1 MEEENGIDAM
11 ANELRIFLI
20 FALSVMLIVCVL
32 GNSLILVALPYV
44 RDKYKAQFSALQ
56 SATFLLLL
64 HLSFADILY
73 GVLGYPHFIH
83 SLVVGGENPFQ
94 FPGGDNLCWTL
105 GMLRNWVAEA
115 DFTTMGAIAFMACR
129 QMVCKK
135 CEEKKDFSNH
145 QEHDGMY
152 SRRGVMVVILL
163 VWVWSLAFILPDCVR
178 LTGGYRWSNTTYGC
192 DNVYYEEGEKSYG
205 IIINTYL
212 TILVIFISYSIV
224 AWKLRKGRRE
234 NEENSSPGSLDMSGD
249 NSSPGSLDMSGDN
262 SSPGSLDKSG
272 ENSSPGSLDMS
283 GENSSENTT
292 QNNKMLLRLAI
303 TYTICVLP
311 ASFFCWEIFEIEW
324 FPEDNQLY
332 KQVFQASLNCLY
344 WSMYCINFLL
354 YLVPNSEIRR
364 GFIMFFRDVKGRCS
378 ASLKR
383 GIDKIKINR
392 SLSPKAPDMPWD
404 NSSTGSLDKKENQK
418 SLLKTRKVTLVSSD
432 SDIIYICTR
441 L

>member
-1 MEEENGIDAM
+1 
-11 ANELRIFLI
+11 
-20 FALSVMLIVCVL
+20 
-32 GNSLILVALPYV
+32 VALPYV
-44 RDKYKAQFSALQ
+44 RNKYKAQFSALQ

-105 GMLRNWVAEA
+105 AMLRNWAAEA

-152 SRRGVMVVILL
+152 SRRGVMVVIIL
-163 VWVWSLAFILPDCVR
+163 VWVWSLAFILPDCLR

-192 DNVYYEEGEKSYG
+192 DNVYYEVGEKSYG
-205 IIINTYL
+205 MIINVVIN
-212 TILVIFISYSIV
+212 ILVIFISYSIV
-224 AWKLRKGRRE
+224 SWKLRKGRWQ
-234 NEENSSPGSLDMSGD
+234 EEEMF
-249 NSSPGSLDMSGDN
+249 
-262 SSPGSLDKSG
+262 K
-272 ENSSPGSLDMS
+272 
-283 GENSSENTT
+283 SSENTT
-292 QNNKMLLRLAI
+292 QHIKMLLRLAI
-303 TYTICVLP
+303 TYTICVIP
-311 ASFFCWEIFEIEW
+311 ASFFCWGIFDIEW
-324 FPEDNQLY
+324 FPKDKKLY
-332 KQVFQASLNCLY
+332 KQIFQTSWNCLY

-364 GFIMFFRDVKGRCS
+364 GFIVFFRDVKKRCS

-383 GIDKIKINR
+383 GIDKIKINK
-392 SLSPKAPDMPWD
+392 SLSPEAPDMHGKK
-404 NSSTGSLDKKENQK
+404 SSPGSLDMSGENSSPGSLDMPGENSSLGSLDMSGENSSPGSLDMTGENSSLRSLGMSKENS
-418 SLLKTRKVTLVSSD
+418 SLECHDMLGKNCSLEGKNRKNRLKTRKVTLVSTD
-432 SDIIYICTR
+432 SDIIYISTR

>member
-1 MEEENGIDAM
+1 
-11 ANELRIFLI
+11 
-20 FALSVMLIVCVL
+20 
-32 GNSLILVALPYV
+32 VALPYV
-44 RDKYKAQFSALQ
+44 RNKYKAQFSALQ

-105 GMLRNWVAEA
+105 AMLRNWAAEA

-152 SRRGVMVVILL
+152 SRRGVMVVIIL
-163 VWVWSLAFILPDCVR
+163 VWVWSLAFILPDCLR

-192 DNVYYEEGEKSYG
+192 DNVYYEVGEKSYA
-205 IIINTYL
+205 IVINTYI

-224 AWKLRKGRRE
+224 ALKLRKRRRQE
-234 NEENSSPGSLDMSGD
+234 EENSSQ
-249 NSSPGSLDMSGDN
+249 
-262 SSPGSLDKSG
+262 
-272 ENSSPGSLDMS
+272 GSLDMS
-283 GENSSENTT
+283 GENSSPRSLDMSGENSSQGSLDMSGENSSPKSLAMSRENSSPRSLDMSGENSSPRSLDMSGENSSLESENTT
-292 QNNKMLLRLAI
+292 QNIKMLLRLAI

-311 ASFFCWEIFEIEW
+311 ASIFCWEIFDFEW

-332 KQVFQASLNCLY
+332 KQIFQNSLNCLY

-364 GFIMFFRDVKGRCS
+364 GFIVFFRDVKKRCS

-383 GIDKIKINR
+383 GIDKIKINK
-392 SLSPKAPDMPWD
+392 SLDTPREKSSP
-404 NSSTGSLDKKENQK
+404 GSLDISGGNSSLK
-418 SLLKTRKVTLVSSD
+418 SHDMLGKNCSKNLLKTRKVTLVSTD
-432 SDIIYICTR
+432 SDIIYISTR